1 MIAQDICI
9 LDVTLAPGQ
18 VLVIDSA
25 NYTVTID
32 GENAMDI
39 HSGAW
44 FNELNRDTASISIH
58 AAAGIAN
65 LSATLEYT
73 ERYL

>member
-32 GENAMDI
+32 GENRMDI

-44 FNELNRDTASISIH
+44 FDELNRDTVSISIQT
-58 AAAGIAN
+58 AAGVSH
-65 LSATLEYT
+65 LSAALDYT